1 MADRPDPNRLRLHT
15 GVQLL
20 SADRRSTSRR
30 TKRGRFLK
38 GPISW
43 AWLSAAGQLPGH
55 ALHVAIEI
63 RLWAGIK
70 RTNHFVFSVSGLT
83 ALGVSRSSGHRGL
96 AALER
101 EGLVS
106 VDRQPGRKPRVT
118 VIEIDTD
125 TELAD
130 QSRRAGRKREHVGH
144 SEPAEDD
151 RG

>member
-1 MADRPDPNRLRLHT
+1 MTDCPDPNRLRLHPSA
-15 GVQLL
+15 QLP
-20 SADRRSTSRR
+20 SAHRRSTSPR

-70 RTNHFVFSVSGLT
+70 RTNYFVFSVSGLA

-118 VIEIDTD
+118 VIEIDAD
-125 TELAD
+125 TELDD
-130 QSRRAGRKREHVGH
+130 QSLPAGRKRKHIGH